1 MFTGIVEETGNVF
14 ALRETTHGVN
24 LTIEA
29 DVVATDLAVGDSLA
43 VNGCCLTVTGREELL
58 VSFDLLAETLRRTN
72 LGQLHEESEVNLE
85 RAMPANGRFGG
96 HIVQGHV
103 DCTAEVVSI
112 TKQGADDRLEIA
124 LPGEFARYVCHKGS
138 VAIDG
143 MSLTVAGVLEKS
155 FVVYI
160 IPHTMEVTNLRHRQP
175 GELVNLECDLIAKYI
190 ERMLAARG

>member
-112 TKQGADDRLEIA
+112 TKQGADYRLEIA